1 MHHVIIKTTI
11 SKYYQVSLS
20 RLAPSGS
27 NGSESLTSTL
37 HYARCIR
44 MVQKTL
50 LLVVKIGLPDKNNI
64 FAALEFSLIKTTEG
78 INPATSQL

>member
-1 MHHVIIKTTI
+1 
-11 SKYYQVSLS
+11 
-20 RLAPSGS
+20 
-27 NGSESLTSTL
+27 
-37 HYARCIR
+37 